1 MLVQIANLHYFHDT
15 GKYFGNI
22 LTNIPY
28 LSFMLYFANL
38 SFFKGNHA
46 NKAYILQ
53 QNIVG
58 ELT

>member
-28 LSFMLYFANL
+28 LSF
-38 SFFKGNHA
+38 
-46 NKAYILQ
+46 IL
-53 QNIVG
+53 NSAT
-58 ELT
+58 LL